1 MNGMKKFYS
10 FREELS
16 KELAVHSSSN
26 KALKKMFRTRE
37 RYCEEF
43 IE

>member
-1 MNGMKKFYS
+1 MNGKKKFYS

-16 KELAVHSSSN
+16 KELAFHCSSN
-26 KALKKMFRTRE
+26 KVLKKMFSTRE